1 MTALID
7 KEICPTY
14 EILDHLASGRTVGAA
29 SLKGHSIRNLIG
41 QAHLRQVGS
50 RFLRDLIQHNNL
62 TAMAERK
69 PQFVVLLN
77 GRDADPDYVNQITQ
91 LQGKMNWSELQ
102 ERNLDLNLQLIQM
115 EEARRENTPD
125 ANDDDLFE

>member
-1 MTALID
+1 M
-7 KEICPTY
+7 E
-14 EILDHLASGRTVGAA
+14 
-29 SLKGHSIRNLIG
+29 
-41 QAHLRQVGS
+41 S

-91 LQGKMNWSELQ
+91 LQGKMNWSDLQ

-115 EEARRENTPD
+115 EEARRENPSD